1 MLSRLRSKSAGV
13 VTGLGDGIFAE
24 PASHDGKASEWRPM
38 AEAVDTVRVCAMG
51 WASFRLVVVDK
62 GRPAWRSRGTEERQ
76 QTGGR
81 QWVQTTARYVV
92 AEGCRWQCRGVAWTG

>member
-1 MLSRLRSKSAGV
+1 MLSRLRSKSSGV

-24 PASHDGKASEWRPM
+24 PASHDGKATEWRPM

-62 GRPAWRSRGTEERQ
+62 GRPAWRSRGTEER
-76 QTGGR
+76 R
-81 QWVQTTARYVV
+81 QSGERQCVQKTARYVV
-92 AEGCRWQCRGVAWTG
+92 AEGYW